1 MGPVGAVLVDPLEVR
16 VVSLQAEEARVLILL
31 LLVDSDLEI
40 QLRL

>member
-16 VVSLQAEEARVLILL
+16 VVSLQAEARVLILML
-31 LLVDSDLEI
+31 LADSDLEI

>member
-31 LLVDSDLEI
+31 LADSDLEI